1 MIERLAGTAPV
12 TTLTEPTFAL
22 DVLCAAG
29 TDTTPQWSGRSST
42 SFADASAPRHRRR
55 GRRHRRS
62 PCPRRS
68 TSTSEAHWPCW
79 PAAAST
85 PTGPGPGAWSP
96 STDRSPASISGGDL
110 TDLIAEHV
118 LARRGDDERRR
129 SGRSAE
135 ENAVGAF
142 RHLWSY
148 LVDKG
153 YATDNIA
160 ARLRKPTQTEAAPA
174 RLPAR
179 RSRPVAPTR
188 PLRHRPAARRDHADT
203 PRTPRPAA
211 HRTRSDTDQR
221 HQLHQTDH

>member
-1 MIERLAGTAPV
+1 MIERLAGAAPV
-12 TTLTEPTFAL
+12 TALTEPTFAL

-29 TDTTPQWSGRSST
+29 TD
-42 SFADASAPRHRRR
+42 ADPAVVGQVLDFLRRR
-55 GRRHRRS
+55 VG
-62 PCPRRS
+62 
-68 TSTSEAHWPCW
+68 
-79 PAAAST
+79 AA
-85 PTGPGPGAWSP
+85 PP
-96 STDRSPASISGGDL
+96 STGTSSPPVTVAEAVDQYERGALALLARGSQHTYRTWTRRLVTKYGDRSPGSISGGDL

-160 ARLRKPTQTEAAPA
+160 APAAQARTDRAAPA
-174 RLPAR
+174 RLP
-179 RSRPVAPTR
+179 TR
-188 PLRHRPAARRDHADT
+188 
-203 PRTPRPAA
+203 
-211 HRTRSDTDQR
+211 
-221 HQLHQTDH
+221 